1 MALKDFIKAKI
12 TLIKTINLTSV
23 MKSNYKSLKCP
34 KADVILV
41 HEKCTNRRINRS
53 FECFNCRR

>member
-23 MKSNYKSLKCP
+23 MKGNYKSLKCF
-34 KADVILV
+34 KAGVILE
-41 HEKCTNRRINRS
+41 HEKCTKHRVNGS
-53 FECFNCRR
+53 FECFNCRG